1 MSLMRVRIWYKNDQ
15 DLVKIPVEME
25 NMIFRVITETL
36 RMEDRKGHYEVGITF
51 TDNEKIREL
60 NRIYRNL
67 DCPTDV
73 LSFPI
78 LTREELKGNDKDRPV
93 WGLGD
98 IVISMT
104 KAVAQGEVYGH
115 GTNREVAFL
124 ITHALLHL
132 LGYDHEL
139 SDEDDQIMRA
149 KQNEVM
155 RRMGMEV
162 R

>member
-1 MSLMRVRIWYKNDQ
+1 MRHKIYVTRRRRSLGYPETAA
-15 DLVKIPVEME
+15 LVKKAAAAALRCEGVDEPCEISVTLTDDRGIHAVNLE
-25 NMIFRVITETL
+25 NRGV
-36 RMEDRKGHYEVGITF
+36 DA
-51 TDNEKIREL
+51 
-60 NRIYRNL
+60 
-67 DCPTDV
+67 PTDV

>member
-1 MSLMRVRIWYKNDQ
+1 MMRIEWTVDRELDPSILKKMQEAADQCPAAEGIELPVAISVRLCDDQ
-15 DLVKIPVEME
+15 AIAEINSE
-25 NMIFRVITETL
+25 FR
-36 RMEDRKGHYEVGITF
+36 GIT
-51 TDNEKIREL
+51 RS
-60 NRIYRNL
+60 
-67 DCPTDV
+67 TDV